1 MEDDKRVPVFLPAT
15 SRRNCARRVNDEGL
29 AAMSSR
35 ARKPKVKWTEQM
47 NKDVLECKNKAQ
59 ELVLQR
65 ILLATRME
73 GKEDILTL

>member
-1 MEDDKRVPVFLPAT
+1 
-15 SRRNCARRVNDEGL
+15 
-29 AAMSSR
+29 MSSQ

-47 NKDVLECKNKAQ
+47 NKDVLECKKKAQ
-59 ELVLQR
+59 ELVSQR